1 MKKLKPI
8 QGGISGCLNCGYTGS
23 ILPMRTRLYNSFGG
37 YMIIKDGELFFMEN
51 VKTEYE
57 DCKTLIYI
65 ENRAKLQPESDWRVI
80 LDLPLRSAEYQRQDK
95 SKWVLIKRGNGF
107 A

>member
-1 MKKLKPI
+1 MKKENPI
-8 QGGISGCLNCGYTGS
+8 QGGISGCLNCGYTES

-37 YMIIKDGELFFMEN
+37 YMITRDGKLYFMEDA
-51 VKTEYE
+51 KTEFK

-65 ENRAKLQPESDWRVI
+65 ENRAKLQPESDWRVVI
-80 LDLPLRSAEYQRQDK
+80 DLPLRSAEYQRQGRA
-95 SKWVLIKRGNGF
+95 KWVLIKKGNGF